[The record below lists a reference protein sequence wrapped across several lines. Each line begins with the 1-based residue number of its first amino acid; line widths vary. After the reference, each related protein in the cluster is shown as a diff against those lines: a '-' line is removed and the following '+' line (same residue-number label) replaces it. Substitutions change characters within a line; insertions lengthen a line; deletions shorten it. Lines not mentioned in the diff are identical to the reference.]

1 MRTRPVAPAAGRAA
15 VKPQSRRSG
24 LAGALPRALRALAR
38 VLARLPA
45 PAMLIGGM
53 AVIARGIPR
62 TTRDIDVAVVGGRR
76 TLAHLVARLAQ
87 GGFEPHF

>member
-1 MRTRPVAPAAGRAA
+1 
-15 VKPQSRRSG
+15 
-24 LAGALPRALRALAR
+24 
-38 VLARLPA
+38 
-45 PAMLIGGM
+45 MLIGGM